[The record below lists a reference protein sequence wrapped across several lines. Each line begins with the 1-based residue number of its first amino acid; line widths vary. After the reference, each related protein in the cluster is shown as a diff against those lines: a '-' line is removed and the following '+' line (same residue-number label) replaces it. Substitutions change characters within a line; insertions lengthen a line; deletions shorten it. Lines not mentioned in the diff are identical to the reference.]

1 MNTKC
6 DKIGDV
12 IVITLI
18 EPRFTNMHAS
28 EFRDKMQ
35 SLIDE
40 GNSNFVINLEKVN
53 YMDSSGLGAIISSN
67 NYVQDYNEQNETSG
81 KIVISGMNKTVEV
94 LFSLLKVNK
103 LMKIFPDK
111 QTAIESFNSN

>member
-6 DKIGDV
+6 EKIGDV
-12 IVITLI
+12 TVITLI
-18 EPRFTNMHAS
+18 EQRFTNMHAS

-40 GNSNFVINLEKVN
+40 GNLKFVINLEKVN

-67 NYVQDYNEQNETSG
+67 NYIQDYNEQNETSG
-81 KIVISGMNKTVEV
+81 KIVLNGLNKPVEV

-103 LMKIFPDK
+103 FMKIFTDK
-111 QTAIESFNSN
+111 QTAIDSFKSN